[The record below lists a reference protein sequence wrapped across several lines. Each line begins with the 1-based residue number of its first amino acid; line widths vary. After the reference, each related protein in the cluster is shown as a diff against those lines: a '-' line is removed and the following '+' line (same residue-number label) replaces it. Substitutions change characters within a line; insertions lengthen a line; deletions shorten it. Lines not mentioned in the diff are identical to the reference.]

1 MQSNVAVADSED
13 QQALAEAVTQL
24 LERRWSAGTA
34 HKQIGDPG
42 SVSELALWPAL
53 AALGIAGLPVAEAAG
68 GAGGRWA
75 DLAVALEA
83 CGAVLAPTPAVAV
96 AGAIGTLAA
105 VGGDGGGGR
114 RAAELLAQ
122 ICAGDVVATVAW
134 TQRPGLWGARGT
146 FRAEP
151 GSSGSGAEMLVSGTA
166 ELILSPEASRVL
178 LLADASDAPETPV
191 LLLVDT
197 AADGVCVR
205 RTDGL
210 DLLRPLGAL
219 DLAQAPAIILTSGD
233 VATSAV
239 RHGLATAAAAL
250 ASELIGLAGHC
261 LDGAVAY
268 AAERQQFG
276 HPIGSF
282 QAVKHICADMLTGV
296 ELARAAAR
304 HLASLLDA
312 EAAGGTGALG
322 DASAVVDA
330 RATAR
335 VSADDLDDAVALALL
350 KAVSVAQEVS
360 AGYIQILGG
369 IGFSWEHEAHL
380 YYRRAGASAP
390 LFGTATAH
398 RTRLDPSNAPGAA
411 SGGRAAAITL
421 PLPGTPAA
429 ELTAHVQRLLPL
441 HRQKWGD
448 DDSFAARLDWQR
460 TLHAVGWIAPHWAA
474 EFGGRGLNIVDQVA
488 CDRVLAQNR
497 APDLAGVLGVNN
509 VAPTLMRYG
518 TPEQQAHLHGI
529 QAGTEVWCQGFSEP
543 GSGSDLASLRT
554 RAVLDED
561 AAEFVINGEKIW
573 TSEGMEADYCMLL
586 VRTDPDAR
594 PHKGI
599 SALLVPMDSPGI
611 TRRPITQITGEG
623 GFAQVFFDDV
633 RVPRSALLGPLHE
646 GWTVTMTTLSFE
658 RVGVIMMASRLEQT
672 ILDVVAE
679 LAGRELDPGVRLELA
694 DRFAEARLLGLL
706 GQRAL
711 GRIAEG
717 GAPGAEH
724 SVIKH
729 AWSLAMQSVGTSH
742 LAALGLDGIGGIG
755 GTPLTSA
762 QAAYLRSRA
771 ATIAGGTTEIMR
783 NILAERVL
791 GMPR

>member
-13 QQALAEAVTQL
+13 QQALADAVTQL
-24 LERRWSAGTA
+24 LERHWSAGSA
-34 HKQIGDPG
+34 HKQVGDPG
-42 SVSELALWPAL
+42 SVSELLLWPQL
-53 AALGIAGLPVAEAAG
+53 AALGIAGLPVAESAG
-68 GAGGRWA
+68 GAGGRWT
-75 DLAVALEA
+75 DLAVAIEA

-96 AGAIGTLAA
+96 AGAIGTLTALGSDA
-105 VGGDGGGGR
+105 TGGGQV
-114 RAAELLAQ
+114 AELLAQ
-122 ICAGDVVATVAW
+122 VCTGDVVATVAW
-134 TQRPGLWGARGT
+134 TQRPGLWGARGG
-146 FRAEP
+146 FRAE
-151 GSSGSGAEMLVSGTA
+151 SAGAGGEMLVSGTA
-166 ELILSPEASRVL
+166 ELVLSPEAGRVL
-178 LLADASDAPETPV
+178 LLADTPGAPGTPV
-191 LLLVDT
+191 LLVVDT
-197 AADGVCVR
+197 AAEGVSVR

-219 DLAQAPAIILTSGD
+219 ELSEARAFILASGD
-233 VATSAV
+233 AAAAAV

-250 ASELIGLAGHC
+250 GSELVGLAGHC
-261 LDGAVAY
+261 LDGAVRY

-276 HPIGSF
+276 RPIGSF
-282 QAVKHICADMLTGV
+282 QAVKHKCADMLAGV
-296 ELARAAAR
+296 ELARAAVR
-304 HLASLLDA
+304 HLAALLDA
-312 EAAGGTGALG
+312 GTP
-322 DASAVVDA
+322 
-330 RATAR
+330 
-335 VSADDLDDAVALALL
+335 ADDLDDAVALALL
-350 KAVSVAQEVS
+350 KSVSVAQDVS
-360 AGYIQILGG
+360 AGYIQVLGG

-398 RTRLDPSNAPGAA
+398 RMRLDPSNASAA
-411 SGGRAAAITL
+411 GNGKAAVVVA
-421 PLPGTPAA
+421 PPPGTAAA
-429 ELTAHVQRLLPL
+429 ELAAQVARLLPE
-441 HRQKWGD
+441 HRRKWGD

-460 TLHAVGWIAPHWAA
+460 TLHAAGWIAPHWPA

-488 CDRVLAQNR
+488 CDRVLAQYR

-509 VAPTLMRYG
+509 VSPTLMRYG

-554 RAVLDED
+554 RAELDED
-561 AAEFVINGEKIW
+561 GAEFVINGEKIW

-586 VRTDPDAR
+586 VRTDPDAP

-633 RVPRSALLGPLHE
+633 RVPRSALLGPLHQ
-646 GWTVTMTTLSFE
+646 GWAVTMTTLSFE
-658 RVGVIMMASRLEQT
+658 RVGVIMMAGRLEQT

-679 LAGRELDPGVRLELA
+679 LAGRELDPGVRLDLT
-694 DRFAEARLLGLL
+694 DRFIEARLLGLL

-729 AWSLAMQSVGTSH
+729 AWSLAMQSVGASH
-742 LAALGLDGIGGIG
+742 LAALGLDGIS

>member
-13 QQALAEAVTQL
+13 QQALADAVTQL
-24 LERRWSAGTA
+24 LERHWSAGTA
-34 HKQIGDPG
+34 HKQVGDPG
-42 SVSELALWPAL
+42 SVSELLLWPQL
-53 AALGIAGLPVAEAAG
+53 AALGIAGLPVAESAG

-96 AGAIGTLAA
+96 AGAIGTLTAL
-105 VGGDGGGGR
+105 GGNGTGGGQ
-114 RAAELLAQ
+114 AAELLAQ
-122 ICAGDVVATVAW
+122 VCAGDVVATVAW
-134 TQRPGLWGARGT
+134 TRRPGLWGARGG

-151 GSSGSGAEMLVSGTA
+151 AEAGGEMLVSGTA
-166 ELILSPEASRVL
+166 ELVLSPEAGRVL
-178 LLADASDAPETPV
+178 LLADTSGTPGTPV
-191 LLLVDT
+191 LLVVDT
-197 AADGVCVR
+197 AAEGVSVR

-210 DLLRPLGAL
+210 DLLRPLGAI
-219 DLAQAPAIILTSGD
+219 DLSGARALLLASGD
-233 VATSAV
+233 AATSAV
-239 RHGLATAAAAL
+239 RHGLAAAAATL
-250 ASELIGLAGHC
+250 GSELVGLAGHC
-261 LDGAVAY
+261 LDGAVRY

-276 HPIGSF
+276 RPIGSF
-282 QAVKHICADMLTGV
+282 QAVKHKCADMLAGV
-296 ELARAAAR
+296 ELARAAVR
-304 HLASLLDA
+304 HLAALLDA
-312 EAAGGTGALG
+312 ETP
-322 DASAVVDA
+322 
-330 RATAR
+330 
-335 VSADDLDDAVALALL
+335 ADDLDDAVALALL
-350 KAVSVAQEVS
+350 KAVSVAQDVS
-360 AGYIQILGG
+360 AGYIQVLGG

-398 RTRLDPSNAPGAA
+398 RMRLDPSKTLGTA
-411 SGGRAAAITL
+411 GGGKAAAVIA
-421 PLPGTPAA
+421 PPPGTAAA
-429 ELTAHVQRLLPL
+429 ELAAQLTRLLPE
-441 HRQKWGD
+441 HRRKWGD

-460 TLHAVGWIAPHWAA
+460 TLHAVGWIAPHWSA

-488 CDRVLAQNR
+488 CDRVLAQYR

-518 TPEQQAHLHGI
+518 TPEQQAHLRGI

-554 RAVLDED
+554 RAMFDED

-586 VRTDPDAR
+586 VRTDPDAP

-633 RVPRSALLGPLHE
+633 RVPRSALLGPLHQ

-658 RVGVIMMASRLEQT
+658 RVGVIMMAGRLEQT

-694 DRFAEARLLGLL
+694 DRFAEARLLVLV

-729 AWSLAMQSVGTSH
+729 AWSLAMQSVGASH
-742 LAALGLDGIGGIG
+742 LAALGLDGIS

>member
-1 MQSNVAVADSED
+1 MPSNVAVADSED
-13 QQALAEAVTQL
+13 QQALADAITQL
-24 LERRWSAGTA
+24 LDRHWPTGTA
-34 HKQIGDPG
+34 HKQVGDPG
-42 SVSELALWPAL
+42 SVSELALWPQL
-53 AALGIAGLPVAEAAG
+53 AALGLAGLPVAEAAG

-96 AGAIGTLAA
+96 AGAIGTLTAL
-105 VGGDGGGGR
+105 GGDGTGGSQ
-114 RAAELLAQ
+114 AADLLAQ
-122 ICAGDVVATVAW
+122 ISAGNVVATVAW
-134 TQRPGLWGARGT
+134 TQRPGLWGARGA
-146 FRAEP
+146 FRAESGQGAP
-151 GSSGSGAEMLVSGTA
+151 GTELLVSGTA
-166 ELILSPEASRVL
+166 ELILSPEADRLL
-178 LLADASDAPETPV
+178 LLADASDAARTPV

-197 AADGVCVR
+197 AAEGVSVR
-205 RTDGL
+205 RIDGL
-210 DLLRPLGAL
+210 DLLRPLGAVTITRARAVI
-219 DLAQAPAIILTSGD
+219 LATGDAAI
-233 VATSAV
+233 SAV

-250 ASELIGLAGHC
+250 ASELVGLAGHC
-261 LDGAVAY
+261 LDGAVGY
-268 AAERQQFG
+268 AAERHQFG

-282 QAVKHICADMLTGV
+282 QAVKHICADVLTGV

-304 HLASLLDA
+304 HLAGLLDA
-312 EAAGGTGALG
+312 AA
-322 DASAVVDA
+322 DAD
-330 RATAR
+330 
-335 VSADDLDDAVALALL
+335 ADDLDQAVALALL
-350 KAVSVAQEVS
+350 KATSVAQEAS
-360 AGYIQILGG
+360 AAYIQILGG

-390 LFGTATAH
+390 LFGTTTAH
-398 RTRLDPSNAPGAA
+398 RMRLDPSNASGAGA
-411 SGGRAAAITL
+411 RGGGQAAAIT
-421 PLPGTPAA
+421 PPPPGTPAA
-429 ELTAHVQRLLPL
+429 ELTAQVQRLLPL

-448 DDSFAARLDWQR
+448 DDSFAARLDWQAA
-460 TLHAVGWIAPHWAA
+460 LHAVGWIAPHWTA

-488 CDRVLAQNR
+488 CDRMLAQYR

-509 VAPTLMRYG
+509 VSPTLMRYG
-518 TPEQQAHLHGI
+518 TPEQQAHLRGI

-554 RAVLDED
+554 RAVLDEGTD
-561 AAEFVINGEKIW
+561 EFVINGEKIW

-658 RVGVIMMASRLEQT
+658 RVGVIMMAGRLEQT

-679 LAGRELDPGVRLELA
+679 LAGRELDLGVRLELA
-694 DRFAEARLLGLL
+694 DRFAEAWLLGLL

-729 AWSLAMQSVGTSH
+729 AWSLAMQSVGESH
-742 LAALGLDGIGGIG
+742 LAALGLDGISG
-755 GTPLTSA
+755 PSLTQA

>member
-13 QQALAEAVTQL
+13 QQALADAVTQL
-24 LERRWSAGTA
+24 LERHWSAGTA
-34 HKQIGDPG
+34 HKQVGDPG
-42 SVSELALWPAL
+42 SVSELALWPQL
-53 AALGIAGLPVAEAAG
+53 AALGIAGLPVAESAG
-68 GAGGRWA
+68 GAGGRWT

-96 AGAIGTLAA
+96 AGAIGTLTALGSDA
-105 VGGDGGGGR
+105 TGR
-114 RAAELLAQ
+114 DQAAELLAQ
-122 ICAGDVVATVAW
+122 VCAGDVAATVAW
-134 TQRPGLWGARGT
+134 TQRPGLWGARGG

-151 GSSGSGAEMLVSGTA
+151 AEGGGEMLVSGTA
-166 ELILSPEASRVL
+166 ELVLSPEAGRVL
-178 LLADASDAPETPV
+178 LLADTSGTPGTPV
-191 LLLVDT
+191 LLVLDT
-197 AADGVCVR
+197 AAEGVSVR

-219 DLAQAPAIILTSGD
+219 DLSRARAFLLASGD
-233 VATSAV
+233 AATSAV

-250 ASELIGLAGHC
+250 GSELVGLAGHC
-261 LDGAVAY
+261 LDGAVRY

-276 HPIGSF
+276 RPIGSF
-282 QAVKHICADMLTGV
+282 QAVKHKCADMLAGV
-296 ELARAAAR
+296 ELARAAVR
-304 HLASLLDA
+304 HLAALLDT
-312 EAAGGTGALG
+312 ETP
-322 DASAVVDA
+322 
-330 RATAR
+330 
-335 VSADDLDDAVALALL
+335 ADDLDDAVALALL
-350 KAVSVAQEVS
+350 KSVSVAQDVS
-360 AGYIQILGG
+360 AGYIQVLGG

-398 RTRLDPSNAPGAA
+398 RMRLDPSKALGTAGGGKVPAVIAP
-411 SGGRAAAITL
+411 
-421 PLPGTPAA
+421 PPGTAAA
-429 ELTAHVQRLLPL
+429 ELAAQVARLLPE
-441 HRQKWGD
+441 HRRKWGD

-460 TLHAVGWIAPHWAA
+460 TLHAVGWIAPHWPA

-488 CDRVLAQNR
+488 CDRVLAQYR

-509 VAPTLMRYG
+509 VSPTLMRYG
-518 TPEQQAHLHGI
+518 TPEQRLHLQGI

-586 VRTDPDAR
+586 VRTDPDAP

-633 RVPRSALLGPLHE
+633 RVPRSALLGPLHQ

-658 RVGVIMMASRLEQT
+658 RVGVIMMAGRLEQT

-679 LAGRELDPGVRLELA
+679 LAGRELDPGVRLDLT
-694 DRFAEARLLGLL
+694 DRFTEARLLGLL

-729 AWSLAMQSVGTSH
+729 AWSLAMQSVGASH
-742 LAALGLDGIGGIG
+742 LAALGLDGIS